1 MEHHKKDGKRKNTIL
16 SYYTKTPKL
25 QSDNL
30 VKKNKLVSGFN
41 ICKIENK
48 FCYILY

>member
-1 MEHHKKDGKRKNTIL
+1 MERIKKDGKRKNTIL

-30 VKKNKLVSGFN
+30 GEKEKLVSGFE
-41 ICKIENK
+41 IEK
-48 FCYILY
+48 